1 MSRIFTWLGIGLLT
15 VLGKLPYPLVARFGE
30 GLGSL
35 LYLVP
40 SGRRRI
46 VQANLR
52 AAFPDKGEAEIDALS
67 RESFRTVF
75 RSFAERGI
83 FWTGSAC
90 WPPRWR
96 R

>member
-35 LYLVP
+35 LYLIP
-40 SGRRRI
+40 SSRRRV
-46 VQANLR
+46 VQTNLR
-52 AAFPDKGEAEIDALS
+52 LCFPERTDAEIETLS
-67 RESFRTVF
+67 RQTFRTVF

-83 FWTGSAC
+83 FW
-90 WPPRWR
+90 
-96 R
+96 